1 MNLTISG
8 HHMAVTPS
16 IRSYV
21 EGKLSRIRRHFDHV
35 IDVSVILTVDRLARK
50 AEVSCHIPGKD
61 IFVKSDDP
69 DLYAA
74 IDAVADKL
82 DRQII
87 KHKDRLHAHP
97 HDALKHHPPSD
108 SHFHAGSAFNSPLSR

>member
-8 HHMAVTPS
+8 HHVAVTPA

-21 EGKLSRIRRHFDHV
+21 EGKLSRIKRHFDHV
-35 IDVSVILTVDRLARK
+35 IDVNVILTVDHLDQS
-50 AEVSCHIPGKD
+50 AEITCHVSGKD
-61 IFVKSDDP
+61 IFVKSAHQ

-74 IDAVADKL
+74 IDALIDKL

-87 KHKDRLHAHP
+87 KYKDHLHAHP
-97 HDALKHHPPSD
+97 HEALKHHAPSK
-108 SHFHAGSAFNSPLSR
+108 

>member
-8 HHMAVTPS
+8 RHLSVTPA

-21 EGKLSRIRRHFDHV
+21 EGKLTKIRRHFNHV
-35 IDVSVILTVDRLARK
+35 IDVSVVLTVDHLNQQ
-50 AEVSCHIPGKD
+50 AEVTCHVSGKE

-74 IDAVADKL
+74 IDALVDKL
-82 DRQII
+82 DRQIL

-97 HDALKHHPPSD
+97 HDALKHGSPSD
-108 SHFHAGSAFNSPLSR
+108 

>member
-8 HHMAVTPS
+8 RHVAVTPS

-21 EGKLSRIRRHFDHV
+21 ESRLSRIRRHFDHV
-35 IDVSVILTVDRLARK
+35 IDVNVILVVDHLARK
-50 AEVSCHIPGKD
+50 AEVSCHVAGKE
-61 IFVKSDDP
+61 IFAQSGDA

-82 DRQII
+82 DRQIV
-87 KHKDRLHAHP
+87 KHKDRLHAHS
-97 HDALKHHPPSD
+97 HDALKHHSPSE
-108 SHFHAGSAFNSPLSR
+108 

>member
-1 MNLTISG
+1 MNLIISG
-8 HHMAVTPS
+8 HHMAITPA
-16 IRSYV
+16 IRDYV

-35 IDVSVILTVDRLARK
+35 IDVSVILTVDQLARK
-50 AEVSCHIPGKD
+50 AEVSCHVAGKD
-61 IFVKSDDP
+61 IVVKSDDP

-87 KHKDRLHAHP
+87 KYKDRLHAHP
-97 HDALKHHPPSD
+97 HDALKHRSPSD
-108 SHFHAGSAFNSPLSR
+108 

>member
-8 HHMAVTPS
+8 HHVAVTPA

-21 EGKLSRIRRHFDHV
+21 ESKLSRIKRHFDHV
-35 IDVSVILTVDRLARK
+35 IDVNVILTVSHLAQS
-50 AEVSCHIPGKD
+50 AEITCHVSGKD
-61 IFVKSDDP
+61 IFVKSDHQ

-74 IDAVADKL
+74 VDALVDKL

-87 KHKDRLHAHP
+87 KYKDHLHAHP
-97 HDALKHHPPSD
+97 HEALKHHSPSQ
-108 SHFHAGSAFNSPLSR
+108 

>member
-8 HHMAVTPS
+8 HHMAITPS
-16 IRSYV
+16 IRDYV
-21 EGKLSRIRRHFDHV
+21 AGKLSRIRRHFDHV
-35 IDVSVILTVDRLARK
+35 IDVSVILSVDHLARQ
-50 AEVSCHIPGKD
+50 AEVSCHIAGKD
-61 IFVKSDDP
+61 IVTKSHDP

-87 KHKDRLHAHP
+87 KYKDRLHAHP
-97 HDALKHHPPSD
+97 HDALKHRPPSD
-108 SHFHAGSAFNSPLSR
+108 

>member
-1 MNLTISG
+1 MNLSISG
-8 HHMAVTPS
+8 RHMAVTPS

-35 IDVSVILTVDRLARK
+35 IDVSVILTVDHLARK
-50 AEVSCHIPGKD
+50 AEVSCHVAGKE
-61 IFVKSDDP
+61 IFVKSGDP

-82 DRQII
+82 DRQIV
-87 KHKDRLHAHP
+87 KYKDRLHAHP
-97 HDALKHHPPSD
+97 HDALKHRPPSD
-108 SHFHAGSAFNSPLSR
+108 

>member
-21 EGKLSRIRRHFDHV
+21 EGKLSRIL
-35 IDVSVILTVDRLARK
+35 LTVDHLARK

-108 SHFHAGSAFNSPLSR
+108 

>member
-8 HHMAVTPS
+8 RHGPITPA

-21 EGKLSRIRRHFDHV
+21 ESKLSRIRRHFDHV
-35 IDVSVILTVDRLARK
+35 IDVNVVLSATPLAQR
-50 AEVSCHIPGKD
+50 AEVTCHVAGKD
-61 IFVKSDDP
+61 IFVESDDP

-74 IDAVADKL
+74 IDALAAKL

-87 KHKDRLHAHP
+87 TYKNRRP
-97 HDALKHHPPSD
+97 PHPPAPLN
-108 SHFHAGSAFNSPLSR
+108 HHSPSP

>member
-16 IRSYV
+16 IRSYI

-35 IDVSVILTVDRLARK
+35 IDVTVILTVDHLARK
-50 AEVSCHIPGKD
+50 AEVSCHVAGKD
-61 IFVKSDDP
+61 IVVKSDDP

-87 KHKDRLHAHP
+87 KYKDRLRAHP
-97 HDALKHHPPSD
+97 HYPLKHHSPSD
-108 SHFHAGSAFNSPLSR
+108 

>member
-1 MNLTISG
+1 MNLVISG
-8 HHMAVTPS
+8 RHVAVTPS
-16 IRSYV
+16 IRSYL
-21 EGKLSRIRRHFDHV
+21 ESKLSKIRRHFDHV
-35 IDVSVILTVDRLARK
+35 IGVNVILAADHLAREV
-50 AEVSCHIPGKD
+50 EVSCHVAGKE
-61 IFVKSDDP
+61 IFVKSGDP

-97 HDALKHHPPSD
+97 HDALKHHSPSD
-108 SHFHAGSAFNSPLSR
+108 

>member
-8 HHMAVTPS
+8 RHMAVTPS

-21 EGKLSRIRRHFDHV
+21 ETRLSRIRRHFDHV
-35 IDVSVILTVDRLARK
+35 IDVNVILVLDHLARK
-50 AEVSCHIPGKD
+50 AEVSCHVAGKE
-61 IFVKSDDP
+61 IFVTGRDP

-82 DRQII
+82 DRQIV
-87 KHKDRLHAHP
+87 KYKDRLTAHP
-97 HDALKHHPPSD
+97 HDALKHQSPSE
-108 SHFHAGSAFNSPLSR
+108 

>member
-8 HHMAVTPS
+8 RQVPITPA

-21 EGKLSRIRRHFDHV
+21 ESKLSRIRRHFDHV
-35 IDVSVILTVDRLARK
+35 IEVNVILTADGLAQK
-50 AEVSCHIPGKD
+50 AEATCHVASKD
-61 IFVKSDDP
+61 IYVESDDP

-74 IDAVADKL
+74 IDALADKL

-87 KHKDRLHAHP
+87 RYKDRRRAHP
-97 HDALKHHPPSD
+97 HDALKHRSPSD
-108 SHFHAGSAFNSPLSR
+108 

>member
-1 MNLTISG
+1 MNLVISG
-8 HHMAVTPS
+8 HHLAVTPS

-35 IDVSVILTVDRLARK
+35 IDVSVILTADHLERK
-50 AEVSCHIPGKD
+50 AEVSCHVAGKD
-61 IFVKSDDP
+61 IVVKSDDP

-87 KHKDRLHAHP
+87 KYKDRIHAHP
-97 HDALKHHPPSD
+97 HDALKRHLPSD
-108 SHFHAGSAFNSPLSR
+108 